1 LYILAVKFIG
11 NEVNNQ
17 RQFIVS
23 ASVSY
28 ISNILSTSVILNIA
42 ARDSFIALV
51 KRMGTFVNNL

>member
-51 KRMGTFVNNL
+51 KRVGTFVNNL